1 MRIPPRPTLRFWMG
15 YPALIVMDFLKK
27 HKVAVILAFAFI
39 LAAIGIG
46 QLRHQ
51 PSSGI
56 KPGQGTTQTVDITV
70 YYKWIWDDANVLSDA
85 TEHKICQYNEDWD
98 YRYNS
103 VVGVVT
109 TNSAGDL
116 EEFAWGQGVDMGMG
130 EGDALLAISVKDND
144 WFVAPGEDFST
155 ILTNRAV
162 SELEAILSG
171 DLNDKTVLAFYAQL
185 DKIYKE
191 NFGMGNAQSNTGYE
205 HTPYNPP
212 RQSSQAGTVVAVIT
226 LLLVVIVVINIIDRT
241 RYNSYRRQYYGVV
254 DPPYA
259 FRPIF
264 FWHGPSYGW
273 YRRHW
278 HQPPPPP
285 PPGPRGPGYGGGP
298 RPGGPRPGVGPS
310 RPSGGCSSGFGGMG
324 NSGPRGGGTFG
335 GRPSGSSHSGG
346 FGGSFG
352 SSRSSGSR
360 SGGFSGGS
368 RGGGFSGGSRGGS
381 FGGSSRGGGFS
392 GGSRGG
398 GFGGRR

>member
-1 MRIPPRPTLRFWMG
+1 MN
-15 YPALIVMDFLKK
+15 FLKK
-27 HKVAVILAFAFI
+27 HKVALILAFAFI

-56 KPGQGTTQTVDITV
+56 KPGQGTTQTVDITA

-103 VVGVVT
+103 VVGIVT
-109 TNSAGDL
+109 INSASDL
-116 EEFAWGQGVDMGMG
+116 EEFAWDQGADMGMG

-162 SELEAILSG
+162 SELETILSS

-191 NFGMGNAQSNTGYE
+191 NFGMGNAQNNTGYE

-278 HQPPPPP
+278 HQPPPP
-285 PPGPRGPGYGGGP
+285 GPRGPGYGGGP
-298 RPGGPRPGVGPS
+298 S
-310 RPSGGCSSGFGGMG
+310 RPSGGSSSGFGGMG

-368 RGGGFSGGSRGGS
+368 RGSGFSGGRRGGS
-381 FGGSSRGGGFS
+381 FGGGSRGGGFS

>member
-1 MRIPPRPTLRFWMG
+1 
-15 YPALIVMDFLKK
+15 MDFLKEPQ
-27 HKVAVILAFAFI
+27 VAVILMFAFI

-46 QLRHQ
+46 QMRHQ

-116 EEFAWGQGVDMGMG
+116 EEFAWGQGIDMGMG

-254 DPPYA
+254 DPPYPV
-259 FRPIF
+259 R
-264 FWHGPSYGW
+264 
-273 YRRHW
+273 
-278 HQPPPPP
+278 
-285 PPGPRGPGYGGGP
+285 
-298 RPGGPRPGVGPS
+298 VGQASLAPASSSAASWPS
-310 RPSGGCSSGFGGMG
+310 RPWIWRWSPAWRAPAWRRSFSAQRRQLQRIWRHGQQRPPWWRYIWWPALWQQPFG
-324 NSGPRGGGTFG
+324 RVW
-335 GRPSGSSHSGG
+335 RQLW
-346 FGGSFG
+346 
-352 SSRSSGSR
+352 
-360 SGGFSGGS
+360 
-368 RGGGFSGGSRGGS
+368 
-381 FGGSSRGGGFS
+381 
-392 GGSRGG
+392 
-398 GFGGRR
+398 